1 MPIQDSRYQIDL
13 AALESPSGGERS
25 RTLAR
30 PERSAAP

>member
-25 RTLAR
+25 TDEAPSR
-30 PERSAAP
+30 ER